1 MNKNEQN
8 NALVEAD
15 TDLYDLEAKLEQE
28 ILAEMN
34 SFAELKEQQAKIG
47 TPDSLGD
54 TLMNT
59 VWEQFELQIANH
71 AGEEFIRE
79 NNGLTLDLRDE
90 AHIQT
95 TENFANGK
103 IATHNTKIDYSKR
116 YDDWQANLQK
126 DENGNIMTHK
136 TRSGREEA
144 TLVKGARNP
153 FDAFRPSGSA
163 EKNTDMDHT
172 ISAGEIIRD
181 PAANAH
187 LSKEEQIDFANSED
201 NLNEM
206 DSSLNRSKGD
216 TPMEEWLDNPNSK
229 GQKPKDIFGITD
241 EDDKNFRK
249 NDKKARK
256 AYKKKIKEG
265 EKRSIETGKQSKREE
280 AVRAGKQS
288 LKALA
293 ISLLK
298 DLLKKIAIKFV
309 SWLKNGEKKLKAL
322 LGYMKEALTAFVN
335 DFEKNVISSL
345 KTSALSIASMILGP
359 ISRTLTKAYS
369 FIKQGWSSL
378 KQAYDC
384 IVDPE
389 NKDKPASIMFLE
401 VSKIIVAGISGAGA
415 IALGE
420 VIEKTLMP
428 IPLFAIEI
436 PMFGSAAS
444 MVGLFLGAVCSGII
458 GALALN
464 LINYFISKKVKNTLS
479 EQRVDKGNLILQK
492 QSRLLNVVEA
502 KLDNGKKKA
511 ANDVNK
517 RHHDAVRHQREAIAH
532 IFDNRE
538 QIKKMHDNL
547 RQHKEAADSVNLDA
561 KFDEMN
567 NRLDMLLN
575 KQ

>member
-28 ILAEMN
+28 IWAEMN

-71 AGEEFIRE
+71 AGEEFSRE

-153 FDAFRPSGSA
+153 FDASRPSGSA

-256 AYKKKIKEG
+256 AYKKEIKEG

-335 DFEKNVISSL
+335 DFEKNVIFSL

>member
-28 ILAEMN
+28 IWAEMN

-71 AGEEFIRE
+71 AGEEFSRE

-90 AHIQT
+90 SHIQT

-153 FDAFRPSGSA
+153 FDASRPSGSA

-256 AYKKKIKEG
+256 AYKKEIKEG

-335 DFEKNVISSL
+335 DFEKNVIFSL

>member
-71 AGEEFIRE
+71 AREEFNRE
-79 NNGLTLDLRDE
+79 NKGLTLDLRDE

-153 FDAFRPSGSA
+153 FDASRPSGSA

-256 AYKKKIKEG
+256 AYKKKIKGG

-293 ISLLK
+293 ESLLK

-492 QSRLLNVVEA
+492 QSRLLNAVEA

-532 IFDNRE
+532 IFDNSE
-538 QIKKMHDNL
+538 QIKKKHDTL

>member
-71 AGEEFIRE
+71 AREEFNRE
-79 NNGLTLDLRDE
+79 NKGLTLDLRDE

-153 FDAFRPSGSA
+153 FDASRPSGSA

-256 AYKKKIKEG
+256 AYKKKIKGG

-293 ISLLK
+293 ESLLK

-492 QSRLLNVVEA
+492 QSRLLNAVEA

-532 IFDNRE
+532 IFDNSE
-538 QIKKMHDNL
+538 QIKKKHDTL

-561 KFDEMN
+561 KFDEIN